1 MVALPDLPRDFKQA
15 PHSFHDTAAMPEAKA
30 KKTDLRRAAKGFLG
44 SVLIL
49 SSAGVWLVS
58 TGGTDAAMMLIKLL
72 FSLSLFCVG
81 AMCFSTLDADDLAP
95 EVQIDT
101 KRRQL
106 RVIETG
112 LDGRT
117 RRVAVHALDDL
128 AELSL
133 RDQVLTARD
142 FTGRQI
148 VALPITDRATERA
161 LRRALSFAA

>member
-1 MVALPDLPRDFKQA
+1 MVALPDLPRDFTHA
-15 PHSFHDTAAMPEAKA
+15 PHSFHDTTSMPEK
-30 KKTDLRRAAKGFLG
+30 KPEKTDLRRAARVFLG

-58 TGGTDAAMMLIKLL
+58 TGGIDAAMMLIKMV
-72 FSLSLFCVG
+72 FSLSLFCLG

-106 RVIETG
+106 RVIEIG

-117 RRVAVHALDDL
+117 QRVEVHALDDL

-133 RDQVLTARD
+133 RDRILTARD
-142 FTGRQI
+142 FSGRQI
-148 VALPITDRATERA
+148 AALPITDHATERA
-161 LRRALSFAA
+161 LRRALSFAT